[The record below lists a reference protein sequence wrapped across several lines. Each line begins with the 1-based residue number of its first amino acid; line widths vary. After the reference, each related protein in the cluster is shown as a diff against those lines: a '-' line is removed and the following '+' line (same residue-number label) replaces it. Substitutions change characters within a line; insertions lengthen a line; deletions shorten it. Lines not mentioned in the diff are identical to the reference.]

1 MTIYP
6 SGSNIQRIQTI
17 NSQIKFINM
26 HYSFEVFNAKSI
38 ICKSYMAIASNLEIC
53 FQIQIFDELSYSY
66 IVIKNYYI
74 DIKYDIK
81 NGKTNKC

>member
-6 SGSNIQRIQTI
+6 SESNIQRIQTI

-38 ICKSYMAIASNLEIC
+38 ICNSYIAIASNLEI
-53 FQIQIFDELSYSY
+53 FDEFSYSY